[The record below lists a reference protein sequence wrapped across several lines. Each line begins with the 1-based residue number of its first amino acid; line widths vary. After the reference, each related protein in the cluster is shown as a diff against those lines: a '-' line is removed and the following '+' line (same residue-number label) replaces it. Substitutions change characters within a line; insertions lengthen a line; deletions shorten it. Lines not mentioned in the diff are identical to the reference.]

1 MEEYLEKQADNSY
14 KLVCGVGVNDLPNLT
29 RINGKQGKD
38 YQLWRDMLRRS
49 FSDVSD
55 FARSAYKDVTCCDE
69 WLIFSSF
76 INDIREK
83 SGYGNDGWHLDKDIL
98 IKGNKIYSRDTVCFV
113 PKEINNLLTKNNKN
127 RGGLPIGVYFQKER
141 SSFASMISINGKQ
154 KRLGCYKN
162 PIDAFNAY
170 KREKERFIKIKA
182 EEYKDTLDPIVFD
195 ALIKYEVDIND

>member
-1 MEEYLEKQADNSY
+1 MKEYLEKQADDSY

-76 INDIREK
+76 INDIRE
-83 SGYGNDGWHLDKDIL
+83 
-98 IKGNKIYSRDTVCFV
+98 
-113 PKEINNLLTKNNKN
+113 
-127 RGGLPIGVYFQKER
+127 
-141 SSFASMISINGKQ
+141 
-154 KRLGCYKN
+154 
-162 PIDAFNAY
+162 
-170 KREKERFIKIKA
+170 
-182 EEYKDTLDPIVFD
+182 
-195 ALIKYEVDIND
+195 